1 MKKINP
7 GKKLNLDIRVNNF
20 SEAQEKLGI
29 KNITEYMKYL
39 GDKHK
44 YDRINKLKENESK
57 LKNHIS
63 KIKGHDV
70 KLTKSNIFWIE
81 DILDRYLYELQHKIT
96 IAIEK
101 GRDDYLDYAESTIQQ
116 ARMVA
121 RMCEKL
127 KIYAQYYKFKEDE
140 KKYRRPGKRTFS
152 IMDVQDAPGYIKD
165 ARRKLTKNMKQIKKK
180 RNLIQKRFLLK
191 VVN

>member
-1 MKKINP
+1 M
-7 GKKLNLDIRVNNF
+7 KLNLDIRVNNF

-39 GDKHK
+39 DDKHK
-44 YDRINKLKENESK
+44 YDRINKLKENESR

-63 KIKGHDV
+63 KMKGRDV
-70 KLTKSNIFWIE
+70 KLTESDIFWIE
-81 DILDRYLYELQHKIT
+81 DILEGHLYGLQRNIE
-96 IAIEK
+96 IAIKEGK
-101 GRDDYLDYAESTIQQ
+101 DDYLDYAESTVQQ

-121 RMCEKL
+121 RICEKFM
-127 KIYAQYYKFKEDE
+127 IFMQYHEFKEDE

-152 IMDVQDAPGYIKD
+152 IMDVQDTPGYIKD
-165 ARRKLTKNMKQIKKK
+165 ARRELTKNMKQIKKK
-180 RNLIQKRFLLK
+180 RDLMHRRSLVR